1 MLNVE
6 YIVMLA
12 RRVES
17 HSTSIGLTATCVAK
31 LLVINNKLIKT
42 STMYSTLLYHGPAM
56 SQLSQFPPLSTLN
69 EYMKGTAGKSE
80 GLENSAH
87 MSIAS

>member
-1 MLNVE
+1 MCG
-6 YIVMLA
+6 
-12 RRVES
+12 ES
-17 HSTSIGLTATCVAK
+17 TD
-31 LLVINNKLIKT
+31 NK
-42 STMYSTLLYHGPAM
+42 LLYHGPAM
-56 SQLSQFPPLSTLN
+56 SQLSQFLPLSTLN